1 MLWTKSIGR
10 LLGSIENEYPCRAF
24 KHIGNTHF
32 IPSFGFDQINSTSTN
47 RLEQFRYQKTYS
59 TQISLNSP
67 HFYGYNVYNE
77 TKIKTENTKKHE
89 KSTTKTILQRF
100 TLLYNNGLFIYAFRE
115 RDLHWIIWD
124 DLTNC
129 IFFEPWSCMRWFSD
143 TN

>member
-47 RLEQFRYQKTYS
+47 RQENQQQFRYQKTYS

-77 TKIKTENTKKHE
+77 TKIKTEITKNTKKHE
-89 KSTTKTILQRF
+89 KARQKRF
-100 TLLYNNGLFIYAFRE
+100 YNGLRSFITTVYLFMHFVNAIYTG
-115 RDLHWIIWD
+115 LSGMI
-124 DLTNC
+124 
-129 IFFEPWSCMRWFSD
+129 
-143 TN
+143 